1 MAPSTVLEGCPYGY
15 RPYPDNTTNALNPCF
30 LSMVSSWQAVF
41 FLLVGT
47 YQLQKLYRNKK
58 VPPKFKSF
66 PIYPGKISSRHAM
79 HLTNICFQSTLILC
93 QLALVAQQS
102 DEIYPSIL
110 KNALYLNLLFNVG
123 ISLPTQYLEYFKSTY
138 SLGNQLFYYMFQIFM
153 QSFLIVQRYYHS
165 SSEQKLTL
173 ISGQA
178 AMILEF
184 LILGNSV
191 TIFVYDLCLFEP
203 IKELAEYYKENDW
216 YPPVNVL
223 SYITFIWMNKLIMK
237 TYRDKKIENPDKL
250 PLPPVDLDIRTI
262 SKEFEGNWELEKWLD
277 RNSLQRAI
285 WKSFGKTI
293 SIAVLYE
300 TTSDLLSVIQPQF
313 LRLFID
319 GFNPETSAKYPP
331 LNGVFIALALFL
343 ISVISVFLSNQ
354 FYIGI
359 YEAGLGMRGSLAS
372 LVYQKSLKLSLA
384 ERNNKSTGDILN
396 LMSVDVLR
404 IQRFFENAQTIIGAP
419 IQIIVVLT
427 SLYWLLGNAVIGGL
441 VTMAIM
447 MPINALLS
455 KKAKKLSK
463 TQMKYKD
470 MRIKTITELLNA
482 IKSIKLYAWEEP
494 MMEKLNHVRNDME
507 LKNFRKI
514 GIVSNLIYF
523 AWNCVPLMVTCS
535 TFGLFSLFNDT
546 PLSPSIVFPSLSLF
560 NILNSAIYSV
570 PSMINSIIETSVSME
585 RLKSFLLSDEVDDSF
600 IERTDSPSDDS
611 VLPVLEMNNI
621 TFLWKSKEALASSQL
636 ENNSRTDEE
645 SIMGSSQIALKNIDH
660 FEAKRGDL
668 ICVVGRVGAGKS
680 TFLKAI
686 LGQLPCM
693 SGSKESLA
701 PKLIIRASSLAYC
714 SQESWIMNASVRENI
729 LFGHKFD
736 KAYYDLTIKACQL
749 LPDLK
754 ILPDGDETLVGE
766 KGISLSGGQK
776 ARLSLAR
783 AVYSRADI
791 YLLDDILS
799 AVDAEVSKNII
810 EHVLIGKTALLKN
823 KTIILTTN
831 TVSILKHSQMIYAL
845 DNGEIVE
852 QGNYESVMKREND
865 SSKLKK
871 LLEEFDTPIDNM
883 NESDTRTDQSPEYD
897 VGDTLQLKVVES
909 EAEDEVATN
918 GELEL
923 IKVNSRRA
931 SLATLR
937 PRPFIGA
944 QLNATKKTAQQAEKT
959 EVGRVKT
966 KVYLAY
972 VKACGVLGVV
982 LFFLF
987 MILTRVFD
995 LAENFWLKYWSESN
1009 ERNGSNERVWM
1020 FVGVY
1025 SLLGVGSAAF
1035 NNLRSIIMLLYCSI
1049 RGSKKL
1055 HENMAKSVIRSPM
1068 VFFETT
1074 PVGRI
1079 INRFSSDMDA
1089 VDSSLQYVFS
1099 FFFKSILTYLVTIIL
1114 VGYNMPWFLVF
1125 NMFLLVIYI
1134 YYQTFYIVLSREL
1147 KRLISISYSPI
1158 MSLMSESLNGYSIID
1173 AYNHYERF
1181 IYLNYDKIQSNI
1193 DLVFNFRSINRW
1205 LSVRL
1210 QTIGAT
1216 IVLATALLA
1225 LATINTKNQLSS
1237 GMVGLLMAYSFEVT
1251 SSLTWIVRTT
1261 VMIETNIVSVERIVE
1276 YCELPPEAQ
1285 SINPEK
1291 RPDAN
1296 WPSEG
1301 RIEFKNYSTKYRE
1314 NLDPVLKDINVSIQP
1329 CEKIGIV
1336 GRTGAGKST
1345 LSLAL
1350 FRILEPSEGEIIID
1364 DVNISELGLFDL
1376 RSNLAIIPQDAQAFE
1391 GTVRTNLDPFNR
1403 YSEDELKKAI
1413 ELAHLKSHLEKML
1426 GNETENNDNNVE
1438 EHRSARDILDVK
1450 INENGSNL
1458 SVGQRQL
1465 LCLAR
1470 ALLSHSKILVL
1481 DEATASVDME
1491 TDKIIQDTIRREF
1504 KDRTILT
1511 IAHRIDTV
1519 LDSDKIIVLDKGNV
1533 KEFDSP
1539 SKLLSD
1545 KGSIFYSLCEKGGY
1559 LKQ

>member
-1 MAPSTVLEGCPYGY
+1 MSSLEVVDGCPYGY
-15 RPYPDNTTNALNPCF
+15 RPYPDSGTNALNPCF
-30 LSMVSSWQAVF
+30 ISVISAWQAVF
-41 FLLVGT
+41 FLLIGS
-47 YQLQKLYRNKK
+47 YQLWKLYKNNK
-58 VPPKFKSF
+58 VPPRFKNF
-66 PIYPGKISSRHAM
+66 PTLPSKINSRHLT
-79 HLTNICFQSTLILC
+79 HLTNVCFQSTLIIC
-93 QLALVAQQS
+93 ELALVSQS
-102 DEIYPSIL
+102 SDRVYPFIL
-110 KNALYLNLLFNVG
+110 KKALYLNLLFNLG
-123 ISLPTQYLEYFKSTY
+123 ISLPTQYLAYFKSTF
-138 SLGNQLFYYMFQIFM
+138 SMGNQLFYYMFQILL
-153 QSFLIVQRYYHS
+153 QLFLILQRYYHGS
-165 SSEQKLTL
+165 SNERLTV
-173 ISGQA
+173 ISGQT
-178 AMILEF
+178 AMILEVLLLF
-184 LILGNSV
+184 NSV
-191 TIFVYDLCLFEP
+191 AIFIYDLCIFEP
-203 IKELAEYYKENDW
+203 INELSEYYKKNGW
-216 YPPVNVL
+216 YPPVHVL
-223 SYITFIWMNKLIMK
+223 SYITFIWMNKLIVE
-237 TYRDKKIENPDKL
+237 TYRNKKIKDPNQL
-250 PLPPVDLDIRTI
+250 PLPPVDLNIKSI
-262 SKEFEGNWELEKWLD
+262 SKEFKANWELEKWLN
-277 RNSLQRAI
+277 RNSLWRAI
-285 WKSFGKTI
+285 WKSFGRTI
-293 SIAVLYE
+293 SVAMLYE
-300 TTSDLLSVIQPQF
+300 TTSDLLSVVQPQF
-313 LRLFID
+313 LRIFID
-319 GFNPETSAKYPP
+319 GFNPETSSKYPP
-331 LNGVFIALALFL
+331 LNGVFIALTLF
-343 ISVISVFLSNQ
+343 VISVVSVFLTNQ

-359 YEAGLGMRGSLAS
+359 FEAGLGIRGSLAS
-372 LVYQKSLKLSLA
+372 LVYQKSLRLTLA
-384 ERNNKSTGDILN
+384 ERNEKSTGDILN

-427 SLYWLLGNAVIGGL
+427 SLYWLLGKAVIGGL

-447 MPINALLS
+447 MPINAFLS
-455 KKAKKLSK
+455 RKVKKLSK

-494 MMEKLNHVRNDME
+494 MMARLNHVRNDME

-535 TFGLFSLFNDT
+535 TFGLFSLFSDS
-546 PLSPSIVFPSLSLF
+546 PLSPAIVFPSLSLF

-570 PSMINSIIETSVSME
+570 PSMINTIIETSVSME
-585 RLKSFLLSDEVDDSF
+585 RLKSFLLSDEIDDSF
-600 IERTDSPSDDS
+600 IERIDPSADERA
-611 VLPVLEMNNI
+611 LPAIEMNNI
-621 TFLWKSKEALASSQL
+621 TFLWKSKEVLASSQSRDNL
-636 ENNSRTDEE
+636 RTDEE
-645 SIMGSSQIALKNIDH
+645 SIIGSSQIALKNIDH

-668 ICVVGRVGAGKS
+668 VCVVGRVGAGKS

-693 SGSKESLA
+693 SGSRDSIP
-701 PKLIIRASSLAYC
+701 PKLIIRSSSVAYC

-736 KAYYDLTIKACQL
+736 QNYYDLTIKACQL

-810 EHVLIGKTALLKN
+810 EYVLIGKTALLKN

-845 DNGEIVE
+845 ENGEIVE
-852 QGNYESVMKREND
+852 QGNYEDVMNRKNNT
-865 SSKLKK
+865 SKLKK
-871 LLEEFDTPIDNM
+871 LLEEFDSPIDNG
-883 NESDTRTDQSPEYD
+883 NESDVQTEHRSESEVDEP
-897 VGDTLQLKVVES
+897 LQLKVTES
-909 EAEDEVATN
+909 ETEDEVVTES
-918 GELEL
+918 ELEL
-923 IKVNSRRA
+923 IKANSRRA

-937 PRPFIGA
+937 PRPFVGA
-944 QLNATKKTAQQAEKT
+944 QLDSVKKTAQEAEKT

-972 VKACGVLGVV
+972 IKACGVLGVV
-982 LFFLF
+982 LFFFF

-1009 ERNGSNERVWM
+1009 EKNGSNERVWM

-1025 SLLGVGSAAF
+1025 SLIGVASAAF
-1035 NNLRSIIMLLYCSI
+1035 NNLRSIMMLLYCSI

-1055 HENMAKSVIRSPM
+1055 HESMAKSVIRSPM
-1068 VFFETT
+1068 TFFETT

-1089 VDSSLQYVFS
+1089 VDSNLQYIFS
-1099 FFFKSILTYLVTIIL
+1099 FFFKSILTYLVTVIL

-1125 NMFLLVIYI
+1125 NMFLVVIYI

-1173 AYNHYERF
+1173 AYDHFERF
-1181 IYLNYDKIQSNI
+1181 IYLNYEKIQYNV
-1193 DLVFNFRSINRW
+1193 DFVFNFRSTNRW

-1216 IVLATALLA
+1216 IVLATAILA
-1225 LATINTKNQLSS
+1225 LATMNTKRQLSS
-1237 GMVGLLMAYSFEVT
+1237 GMVGLLMSYSLEVT
-1251 SSLTWIVRTT
+1251 GSLTWIVRTT

-1291 RPDAN
+1291 RPDEN
-1296 WPSEG
+1296 WPSKG
-1301 RIEFKNYSTKYRE
+1301 GIEFKNYSTKYRE
-1314 NLDPVLKDINVSIQP
+1314 NLDPVLNNINVKIEP
-1329 CEKIGIV
+1329 CEKVGIV

-1350 FRILEPSEGEIIID
+1350 FRILEPTEGKIVID
-1364 DVNISELGLFDL
+1364 GIDISDIGLFDL
-1376 RSNLAIIPQDAQAFE
+1376 RSHLAIIPQDAQAFE
-1391 GTVRTNLDPFNR
+1391 GTVKTNLDPFNR
-1403 YSEDELKKAI
+1403 YSEDELKRAV
-1413 ELAHLKSHLEKML
+1413 EQAHLKPHLEKML
-1426 GNETENNDNNVE
+1426 HSKPRDVDSNEEDGNVN
-1438 EHRSARDILDVK
+1438 DILDVK

-1470 ALLSHSKILVL
+1470 ALLNRSKILVL

-1519 LDSDKIIVLDKGNV
+1519 LDSDKIIVLDQGSV
-1533 KEFDSP
+1533 REFDSP

-1545 KGSIFYSLCEKGGY
+1545 KTSIFYSLCEKGGY
-1559 LKQ
+1559 LK